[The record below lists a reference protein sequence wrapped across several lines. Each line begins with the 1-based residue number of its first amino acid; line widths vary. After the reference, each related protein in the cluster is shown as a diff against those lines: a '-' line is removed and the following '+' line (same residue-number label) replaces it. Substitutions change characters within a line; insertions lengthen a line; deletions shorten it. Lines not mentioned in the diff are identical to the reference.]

1 MRIAIMGTG
10 GVGGYFGGL
19 LAHSGQ
25 DVTFIARGDHL
36 RAIQQ
41 HGLRVESPHGDFTV
55 APAEATDDPT
65 TVGSVNLVLMCVKG
79 WDTAGAAQLIK
90 PLVGP
95 DTAVISLQNGVLN
108 EDILIDALGAEP
120 VLGGTCYI
128 SSEIAAPGLIRH
140 KSQMRRV
147 IFGELDGRITPRAER
162 ILAAFQ
168 RSGATVELTTNIR
181 KAQWTKFLFICAAS
195 GMSAVTRSPIGPM
208 LECPETRE
216 LYIKAM
222 REIEAV
228 GRALG
233 VNLDDDVVERTLA
246 FSDGLEPELKPSMLV
261 DLERG
266 KRLELDAQNGAVVRL
281 GRRVGVPTPVNEFI
295 TRVLTLADR
304 KARDLSTY

>member
-1 MRIAIMGTG
+1 MKIAIMGTG

-25 DVTFIARGDHL
+25 DVAFIARGEHL

-41 HGLRVESPHGDFTV
+41 HGLRVESPHGDFIV
-55 APAEATDDPT
+55 IPAEATDDPAM
-65 TVGSVNLVLMCVKG
+65 VGPVDLVLMSVKG
-79 WDTAGAAQLIK
+79 WDTASAAQLIK
-90 PLVGP
+90 PMVEP

-108 EDILIDALGAEP
+108 EEILSEALGSEP

-162 ILAAFQ
+162 ILTAFEN
-168 RSGATVELTTNIR
+168 SGATVELTTDIR
-181 KAQWTKFLFICAAS
+181 KAQWTKFLFIGPIS
-195 GMSAVTRSPIGPM
+195 GVSAVTQSPIGPI
-208 LECPETRE
+208 LRCPETRE
-216 LYIKAM
+216 LYIEAM
-222 REIEAV
+222 REVEAV
-228 GRALG
+228 ARALG
-233 VNLDDDVVERTLA
+233 VKLDDDVLERTLT
-246 FSDGLEPELKPSMLV
+246 FSDGLEPDIKPSMLV

-281 GRRVGVPTPVNEFI
+281 GHRAGVPTPVNEFI